1 MCYFSNIYFAF
12 IAYFVGFHS
21 IHHLEYWKEKVE
33 KNTFDKLFVI
43 TLVVILFFLVQLIF
57 QVFPLGIDYN
67 NLEEVMI
74 YNAFLIIGSLT
85 VPHMILIGYAKK

>member
-1 MCYFSNIYFAF
+1 M
-12 IAYFVGFHS
+12 GFHS

-33 KNTFDKLFVI
+33 KNTFDQLFVI

-57 QVFPLGIDYN
+57 QVIPLGIDYN
-67 NLEEVMI
+67 NLEEIMI

-85 VPHMILIGYAKK
+85 VPHMILIGYAKE

>member
-1 MCYFSNIYFAF
+1 M
-12 IAYFVGFHS
+12 GFHS

-33 KNTFDKLFVI
+33 KNTFDQLFVI

-57 QVFPLGIDYN
+57 QVIPLGIDYN
-67 NLEEVMI
+67 NLEEIMI
-74 YNAFLIIGSLT
+74 YNAFLVIGSLT